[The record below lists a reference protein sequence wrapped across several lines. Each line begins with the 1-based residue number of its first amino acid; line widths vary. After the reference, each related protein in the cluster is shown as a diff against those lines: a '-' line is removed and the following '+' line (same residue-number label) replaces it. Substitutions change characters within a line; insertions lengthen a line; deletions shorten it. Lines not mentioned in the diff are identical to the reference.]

1 MLKLSDWLF
10 LLCLAAGVTILSN
23 YVGYKV
29 PVIES
34 IPGVLIL
41 SGIALS
47 GYLLSKI
54 IPWNLPFIMYVSLMG
69 LLLASPWSPVSA
81 PVIQYTSKVAFLAPA
96 SAVGILAGIGMG
108 KDFKEFR
115 RQGWKMVV
123 VGILVIT
130 GTYVGSVVI
139 AHFVLKMTGAV

>member
-10 LLCLAAGVTILSN
+10 LLCLAAGMTILSN

-41 SGIALS
+41 SGIALT

-54 IPWNLPFIMYVSLMG
+54 IPLNLPFIMYVSLMG
-69 LLLASPWSPVSA
+69 LFLASPWSPVSE
-81 PVIQYTSKVAFLAPA
+81 PVIRYTSKIAFLAPA
-96 SAVGILAGIGMG
+96 ATVGILAGIGMG
-108 KDFKEFR
+108 KDFKEFK

-123 VGILVIT
+123 IGILVIT
-130 GTYVGSVVI
+130 GTYIGSVVV
-139 AHFVLKMTGAV
+139 AHFVLKYTGAI

>member
-1 MLKLSDWLF
+1 LLF
-10 LLCLAAGVTILSN
+10 LSAGLTVWSN

-29 PVIES
+29 PALES

-41 SGIALS
+41 SGIGLA

-54 IPWNLPFIMYVSLMG
+54 IPFRLPFIMYVSLMG
-69 LLLASPWSPVSA
+69 LLLASPWSPVSSL
-81 PVIQYTSKVAFLAPA
+81 VVHYTSKVNFLAPA
-96 SAVGILAGIGMG
+96 AAVGILSGIGMG

-123 VGILVIT
+123 IGVLVVT
-130 GTYVGSVVI
+130 GTYIGSVIV
-139 AHFVLKMTGAV
+139 AHAVLKMTGAV